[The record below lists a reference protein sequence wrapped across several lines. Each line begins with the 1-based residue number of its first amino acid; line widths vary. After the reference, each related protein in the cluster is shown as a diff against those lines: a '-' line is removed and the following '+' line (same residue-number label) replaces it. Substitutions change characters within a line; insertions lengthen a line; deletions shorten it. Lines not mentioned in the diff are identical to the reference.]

1 MASLGYKPTKSLR
14 GIDTTDY
21 CFGIVVA
28 EWNKQITKKLLEGC
42 KSTLNDYGVQLE
54 EEQIVWV
61 PGSFELPMGAKLM
74 ASSKKYDA
82 IICLGC
88 IIKGETDH
96 DQFIAQSV
104 ANGITQ
110 LGLLSNIPCIFGVL
124 TTNDEAQAIDRAGGS
139 HGNKG
144 SEAALTAI
152 QMAALKKSKTES
164 SKSIGYT

>member
-1 MASLGYKPTKSLR
+1 MASSGFKPTKSLKD
-14 GIDTTDY
+14 IDTAGY
-21 CFGIVVA
+21 SFAVVVA
-28 EWNKQITKKLLEGC
+28 EWNKHITSKLLEGC
-42 KSTLNDYGVQLE
+42 KNTLKEYGVQLDE
-54 EEQIVWV
+54 DQIVWV

-124 TTNDEAQAIDRAGGS
+124 TTNDEAQALDRAGGS

-144 SEAALTAI
+144 SEAALSAI